1 QEFMTS
7 VTRSY
12 LCYPK
17 NITEV
22 MFNLLDSHDTAR
34 ILSVCLNDK
43 RKVKLAYLFM
53 LTQAG
58 SPCIYYGCEIG
69 IDGFKSMT

>member
-1 QEFMTS
+1 MREHLLLRGDQFDSLMNYPLTYGIIDYFALQDTTKQEFMTS

-22 MFNLLDSHDTAR
+22 MFNLL
-34 ILSVCLNDK
+34 IV
-43 RKVKLAYLFM
+43 
-53 LTQAG
+53 
-58 SPCIYYGCEIG
+58 
-69 IDGFKSMT
+69 MTPRVF